1 MNRLLVFFL
10 LIFLLKINLGYSQF
24 TDIINSN
31 RPGNSSGAFSVGKD
45 ILQLENGFYFTN
57 EKHQLLNYDIEGYGT
72 EFKIRY
78 GFLYEK
84 LEVIISGNYQSDN
97 LSDNRY
103 NPANNINRKNFKKF
117 KIGAKYLIYDPKKGI
132 TEKPNVYSYFADK
145 KFKWKNLI
153 PAISIYGGLNI
164 DSKNNPFVS
173 SNVSGISPSL
183 AIFTQSN
190 FTNRS
195 VITTNVIFERIG
207 SNQNDFEY
215 IISLTHAFNESFIGF
230 IETHGIK
237 SDFYADNKLGFG
249 VAYLFNDNLQLDL
262 GAILNFKDTPK
273 IFQMSLGVSYRLNLY
288 KESW

>member
-10 LIFLLKINLGYSQF
+10 LSFLLKINLGYSQF

-31 RPGNSSGAFSVGKD
+31 RPGTSSGAFSVGKN

-84 LEVIISGNYQSDN
+84 LELIISGNYQSDN

-103 NPANNINRKNFKKF
+103 NPANNMNRKNFKKF

-153 PAISIYGGLNI
+153 PAISVYGGLNI

-262 GAILNFKDTPK
+262 GTILNFKDTPK

-288 KESW
+288 KES

>member
-31 RPGNSSGAFSVGKD
+31 RPGTSSGAFSVGKN

-153 PAISIYGGLNI
+153 PAISAYGGLNI

-288 KESW
+288 KES

>member
-31 RPGNSSGAFSVGKD
+31 RPGNSSGAFAVGKD

-153 PAISIYGGLNI
+153 PAISVYGGLNI

-288 KESW
+288 KES

>member
-84 LEVIISGNYQSDN
+84 LELIISGNYQSDN

-153 PAISIYGGLNI
+153 PAISVYGGLNI

-288 KESW
+288 KES

>member
-153 PAISIYGGLNI
+153 PAISVYGGLNI

-237 SDFYADNKLGFG
+237 SDFYADNRLGFG

-273 IFQMSLGVSYRLNLY
+273 IFQMGLGVSYRLNLY
-288 KESW
+288 KES

>member
-10 LIFLLKINLGYSQF
+10 LSFLLKINLGYSQF

-84 LEVIISGNYQSDN
+84 LELIISGNYQSDN

-103 NPANNINRKNFKKF
+103 NPANNVNRKNFKKF

-153 PAISIYGGLNI
+153 PAISVYGGLNI

-288 KESW
+288 KES

>member
-10 LIFLLKINLGYSQF
+10 LIFLLKINIGYSQF

-164 DSKNNPFVS
+164 DSKNNPFIS

-288 KESW
+288 KES

>member
-45 ILQLENGFYFTN
+45 ILQLENGLYFTN

-103 NPANNINRKNFKKF
+103 NPENNINRKNFKKF

-153 PAISIYGGLNI
+153 PAISVYGGLNI
-164 DSKNNPFVS
+164 DSKNNPFIS

-262 GAILNFKDTPK
+262 GTILNFKDTPK

-288 KESW
+288 KES

>member
-153 PAISIYGGLNI
+153 PAISVYGGLNI

-273 IFQMSLGVSYRLNLY
+273 IFQMGLGVSYRLNLY
-288 KESW
+288 KES

>member
-153 PAISIYGGLNI
+153 PAISVYGGLNI

-237 SDFYADNKLGFG
+237 SDFYELVIN
-249 VAYLFNDNLQLDL
+249 
-262 GAILNFKDTPK
+262 
-273 IFQMSLGVSYRLNLY
+273 
-288 KESW
+288 

>member
-103 NPANNINRKNFKKF
+103 NPANNVNRKNFKKF

-153 PAISIYGGLNI
+153 PAISVYGGLNI

-288 KESW
+288 KES

>member
-31 RPGNSSGAFSVGKD
+31 RPGTSSGAFSVGKN

-84 LEVIISGNYQSDN
+84 LELIISGNYQSDN

-103 NPANNINRKNFKKF
+103 NPANNVNRKNFKKF

-153 PAISIYGGLNI
+153 PAISVYGGLNI
-164 DSKNNPFVS
+164 DSKNNPFIS

-262 GAILNFKDTPK
+262 GTILNFKDTPK

-288 KESW
+288 KES

>member
-10 LIFLLKINLGYSQF
+10 LRFILKINLGYSQF

-57 EKHQLLNYDIEGYGT
+57 EQHQLLNYDIEGYGT

-153 PAISIYGGLNI
+153 PAISVYGGLNI

-288 KESW
+288 KES

>member
-164 DSKNNPFVS
+164 DSKNNPFIS

-273 IFQMSLGVSYRLNLY
+273 IFQMGLGVSYRLNLY
-288 KESW
+288 KES

>member
-31 RPGNSSGAFSVGKD
+31 RPGTSSGAFSVGKN

-103 NPANNINRKNFKKF
+103 NPANNVNRKNFKKF

-153 PAISIYGGLNI
+153 PAISVYGGLNI
-164 DSKNNPFVS
+164 DSKNNPFIS

-249 VAYLFNDNLQLDL
+249 VAYLYNDNLQLDL

-288 KESW
+288 KES

>member
-10 LIFLLKINLGYSQF
+10 LTFLLKINLGYSQF

-153 PAISIYGGLNI
+153 PAISVYGGLNI
-164 DSKNNPFVS
+164 DSKNNPFIS

-262 GAILNFKDTPK
+262 GTILNFKDTPK

-288 KESW
+288 KES

>member
-10 LIFLLKINLGYSQF
+10 LSFLLKINLGYSQF

-31 RPGNSSGAFSVGKD
+31 RPGTSSGAFSVGKD

-153 PAISIYGGLNI
+153 PAISVYGGLNI

-288 KESW
+288 KES

>member
-31 RPGNSSGAFSVGKD
+31 RPGTSSGAFSVGKD
-45 ILQLENGFYFTN
+45 ILQLENGFYYTN
-57 EKHQLLNYDIEGYGT
+57 EKHQLLNYDVEGHGT

-153 PAISIYGGLNI
+153 PAISVYGGLNI

-273 IFQMSLGVSYRLNLY
+273 IFQTSLGVSYRLNLY
-288 KESW
+288 KES

>member
-273 IFQMSLGVSYRLNLY
+273 IFQMGLGVSYRLNLY
-288 KESW
+288 KES

>member
-10 LIFLLKINLGYSQF
+10 LSFLLKINLGYSQF

-153 PAISIYGGLNI
+153 PAISVYGGLNI

-262 GAILNFKDTPK
+262 GTILNFKDTPK

-288 KESW
+288 KES

>member
-10 LIFLLKINLGYSQF
+10 LSFLLKINLGYSQF

-31 RPGNSSGAFSVGKD
+31 RPGTSSGAFSVGKN

-84 LEVIISGNYQSDN
+84 LELIISGNYQSDN

-103 NPANNINRKNFKKF
+103 NPANNVNRKNFKKF

-153 PAISIYGGLNI
+153 PAISVYGGLNI
-164 DSKNNPFVS
+164 DSKNNPFIS

-288 KESW
+288 KES

>member
-164 DSKNNPFVS
+164 DSKNNPFIS

-288 KESW
+288 KES

>member
-10 LIFLLKINLGYSQF
+10 LSFLLKINLGYSQF

-31 RPGNSSGAFSVGKD
+31 RPGTSSGAFSVGKN

-84 LEVIISGNYQSDN
+84 LELIISGNYQSDN

-103 NPANNINRKNFKKF
+103 NRANNVNRKNFKKF

-153 PAISIYGGLNI
+153 PAISVYGGLNI
-164 DSKNNPFVS
+164 DSKNNPFIS

-262 GAILNFKDTPK
+262 GTILNFKDTPK

-288 KESW
+288 KES

>member
-78 GFLYEK
+78 GFLDEK

-153 PAISIYGGLNI
+153 PAISVYGGLNI

-288 KESW
+288 KES

>member
-10 LIFLLKINLGYSQF
+10 LSFLLKTNLGYSQF

-103 NPANNINRKNFKKF
+103 NPANSINRKNFKKF

-153 PAISIYGGLNI
+153 PAISVYGGLNI
-164 DSKNNPFVS
+164 DSKNNPFIS

-262 GAILNFKDTPK
+262 GTILNFKDTPK

-288 KESW
+288 KES

>member
-1 MNRLLVFFL
+1 MTRVILS
-10 LIFLLKINLGYSQF
+10 FLLKINLGYSQF

-153 PAISIYGGLNI
+153 PAISVYGGLNI

-262 GAILNFKDTPK
+262 GTILNFKDTPK

-288 KESW
+288 KES

>member
-153 PAISIYGGLNI
+153 PAISVYGGLNL

-273 IFQMSLGVSYRLNLY
+273 IFQMSLGISYRLNLY
-288 KESW
+288 KES